1 MSRIQL
7 KTPNGERKISIDE
20 FKKAFSNKLN
30 NFSEEA
36 LEYIFHYYNSQ
47 ETDSSDFYFAF
58 EPVGIDLTWK
68 EINNIKS
75 LFNKEFGAV
84 PFTFYKKLKNNK
96 FLILNENSS
105 SKIQVEYKENELV
118 F

>member
-47 ETDSSDFYFAF
+47 ETDSNEYYLAF
-58 EPVGIDLTWK
+58 EPAGIDLTWNEVDK
-68 EINNIKS
+68 IES
-75 LFNKEFGAV
+75 LFDKESGES

-96 FLILNENSS
+96 FLVFNENSS
-105 SKIQVEYKENELV
+105 SKIQVEYKENKPG